1 MIYENTLGIVI
12 EWIFSDPIS
21 QIFMDKFNNNL
32 ISTTILI
39 VIVAP
44 ICEEI
49 LFRGIILEMFLKK
62 YSTLK
67 SILVSALMFGI
78 IHGNFIQGVET
89 FFIAIILG
97 YIYYKTNSL
106 LPCIFLHFVNNFIYI
121 LSLYGIKIESTNF
134 SLTELIIGVIILISS
149 YFIYIKFIKT
159 EKEEKRILLCS
170 KLYFII

>member
-1 MIYENTLGIVI
+1 
-12 EWIFSDPIS
+12 
-21 QIFMDKFNNNL
+21 MDKFNNNL

-49 LFRGIILEMFLKK
+49 LLRGIILEMFLKK

-97 YIYYKTNSL
+97 YIYY
-106 LPCIFLHFVNNFIYI
+106 
-121 LSLYGIKIESTNF
+121 
-134 SLTELIIGVIILISS
+134 
-149 YFIYIKFIKT
+149 
-159 EKEEKRILLCS
+159 
-170 KLYFII
+170 